1 MIKIQSTFLVSIHII
16 NAIRLYEIAKY
27 CGILYKGK
35 KHLKELN
42 NLNEEIHT
50 NWVKTD
56 GNQILSCTQK
66 LTPILN
72 WKLNV

>member
-35 KHLKELN
+35 N
-42 NLNEEIHT
+42 T
-50 NWVKTD
+50 
-56 GNQILSCTQK
+56 
-66 LTPILN
+66 
-72 WKLNV
+72 